1 MINYNKYF
9 LRGLAVQEINL
20 RNLSKNYNILSE
32 LSKPGIAAAVIK
44 ANAYGCGLK
53 ETGKTLLKEGCKLYF
68 VAKIDEGIE
77 LRKFLS
83 KKSKIA
89 VFDGYLNYQENFWKE
104 YGLIPVCNTVQ
115 QAELASKN
123 NIKFMLHIDTGMNR
137 LGLSVKEA
145 KNLMKDKDK
154 INSNNL
160 MLIISHFVC
169 SDNKE
174 SKYNGL
180 QIKRL
185 KNFKNFYPNVKR
197 SISNSH
203 GIFLGSNAIFDIT
216 RPGIALYGYINN
228 KNYKLFPTVNLY
240 APILQIR
247 ETNIGDTVGYD
258 ATYKIN
264 KKSTLGI
271 LGLGYADGLKR
282 CIGSRKR
289 LSLGEFKVPI
299 LGRVSM
305 DTIIVD
311 LSKIP
316 QSILDKINH
325 IPLIDDSYD
334 ISDLAKDC
342 GTIPYEILTS
352 FGKRIKKVYVY

>member
-20 RNLSKNYNILSE
+20 SNLSKNYNILSK
-32 LSKPGIAAAVIK
+32 LSKPGIASAVIK
-44 ANAYGCGLK
+44 SNAYGCGLK
-53 ETGKTLLKEGCKLYF
+53 ETGKNLLKDGCKLFF

-83 KKSKIA
+83 KESKIA
-89 VFDGYLNYQENFWKE
+89 VFDGYLDYQDNLWKE
-104 YGLIPVCNTVQ
+104 HDLIPVCNTVE

-123 NIKFMLHIDTGMNR
+123 NILFMLHIDTGMNR
-137 LGLSVKEA
+137 LGLSTKEA
-145 KNLMKDKDK
+145 EILMKDKSK
-154 INSNNL
+154 LNSNNL
-160 MLIISHFVC
+160 ILIISHFVC

-174 SKYNGL
+174 SRYNNF
-180 QIKRL
+180 QIKE
-185 KNFKNFYPNVKR
+185 FKNLNNFHPDVKR
-197 SISNSH
+197 SIANSH
-203 GIFLGSNAIFDIT
+203 GIFLGSNAVFDIT

-247 ETNIGDTVGYD
+247 EPNIGETVGYD

-264 KKSTLGI
+264 KNSTLGI

-282 CIGSRKR
+282 CIGSRKK
-289 LSLGEFKVPI
+289 LSLGEYKIPI

-311 LSKIP
+311 FSKIP
-316 QSILDKINH
+316 QSILDTINH
-325 IPLIDDSYD
+325 IPLIDDCYG

-342 GTIPYEILTS
+342 DTIPYEILTS
-352 FGKRIKKVYVY
+352 FGNRIKKVYVY

>member
-1 MINYNKYF
+1 LINYNKYF

-20 RNLSKNYNILSE
+20 SNLSKNYNILSK
-32 LSKPGIAAAVIK
+32 LSKPGIASAVIK
-44 ANAYGCGLK
+44 SNAYGCGLK
-53 ETGKTLLKEGCKLYF
+53 ETGKNLLKDGCKLFF

-89 VFDGYLNYQENFWKE
+89 VFDGYLDYQDNLWKE
-104 YGLIPVCNTVQ
+104 HDLIPVCNTVE

-123 NIKFMLHIDTGMNR
+123 NILFMLHIDTGMNR
-137 LGLSVKEA
+137 LGLSTKEA
-145 KNLMKDKDK
+145 EILMKDKSK
-154 INSNNL
+154 LNSNNL
-160 MLIISHFVC
+160 ILIISHFVC

-174 SKYNGL
+174 SRYNNF
-180 QIKRL
+180 QIKEFR
-185 KNFKNFYPNVKR
+185 NFDNFHPEVKR
-197 SISNSH
+197 SIANSH
-203 GIFLGSNAIFDIT
+203 GIFLGSNAVFDIT

-247 ETNIGDTVGYD
+247 EPNIGETVGYD

-264 KKSTLGI
+264 KNSTLGI

-282 CIGSRKR
+282 CIGSRKK
-289 LSLGEFKVPI
+289 LSLGEYKIPI

-311 LSKIP
+311 FSKIP
-316 QSILDKINH
+316 QSILDTINH
-325 IPLIDDSYD
+325 IPLIDDCYG

-342 GTIPYEILTS
+342 DTIPYEILTS
-352 FGKRIKKVYVY
+352 FGNRIKKVYVY